1 MTPQHK
7 KSPVMPI
14 VYGVVVVLV
23 FVGGILFIRSF
34 LGGANVQQ
42 PKIVQEVHLIR
53 PPPPPPPEEKPPP
66 PPPPEEKVIT
76 PQDQPKPDPTP
87 DNQPPPSQNLGL
99 DAEGGAGGDAFGLVG
114 NKGGRDLL
122 GGGNGSAAAWY
133 SNIIKSAVMERLSSD
148 KALHSGSFQA
158 TVRIWFNTDGSVQ
171 KVSLIKGSGDRE
183 RDRLIEG
190 DLSEITRFSQPPPA
204 GVPSPVTFNVTLR
217 G

>member
-1 MTPQHK
+1 
-7 KSPVMPI
+7 VAPI
-14 VYGVVVVLV
+14 LLGAVVVAV
-23 FVGGILFIRSF
+23 FLGAVLFIRSF
-34 LGGANVQQ
+34 LGGPAVQQ

-122 GGGNGSAAAWY
+122 GGGGNGSAAAWY
-133 SNIIKSAVMERLSSD
+133 GNIVKNEVMERLSSD
-148 KALHSGSFQA
+148 KALRSGSFQVS
-158 TVRIWFNTDGSVQ
+158 VRIWFGRDGTVE
-171 KVSLIKGSGDRE
+171 KLAVIKGSGDRD
-183 RDRLIEG
+183 RDRSIEAQ
-190 DLSEITRFSQPPPA
+190 LSGMTRFPQPPPA
-204 GVPSPVTFNVTLR
+204 GVPSPITLTLAQH

>member
-1 MTPQHK
+1 MTPKRK
-7 KSPVMPI
+7 KSPVGPI
-14 VYGVVVVLV
+14 IIGAVVVAVLV
-23 FVGGILFIRSF
+23 GGVLFIRSF
-34 LGGANVQQ
+34 LGAAKVQQ

-66 PPPPEEKVIT
+66 PPPPEEKVVT

-133 SNIIKSAVMERLSSD
+133 GNLIKNEVMERLGSD
-148 KALHSGSFQA
+148 KALRTGNYQVQ
-158 TVRIWFNTDGSVQ
+158 VRLWFSRDGTIEKAAVVKS
-171 KVSLIKGSGDRE
+171 SGDRD
-183 RDRLIEG
+183 RDRSIETQ
-190 DLSEITRFSQPPPA
+190 LSSFTRIPQPPPA
-204 GVPSPVTFNVTLR
+204 GVPSPITLTVSYH